1 MPADISGLW
10 SLIRRALLNS
20 NLLGLI
26 KWNAVLSST
35 FLPARIMLSSTQG
48 MQFSLERQAGSRE
61 IHSRCESSA
70 PQHWQQNLKLH
81 PTGTEPSLCPSES
94 WGEHRNLGTA
104 QKSGNSMFSLTP
116 THTHWGWTLT
126 ATTPKNSQVFLA
138 IFYSSHINN
147 ASTAD
152 SPGKKSYWTW

>member
-48 MQFSLERQAGSRE
+48 MQFSLERQAESRE

-81 PTGTEPSLCPSES
+81 PTGTEPSWCPSES

-116 THTHWGWTLT
+116 THPLGLDI
-126 ATTPKNSQVFLA
+126 NSHHTKKQPGFFSHL
-138 IFYSSHINN
+138 YSSHINN